1 MIIHFYYFFCMCTCT
16 FTVPDDTNHWMDS
29 TFYEVLILTN
39 QTLNV
44 NIRDISF
51 ISTDEFRTNNFTFLD
66 LVEDITF
73 TLNGS
78 CPYFY
83 FTSMLKEETPFEN
96 YYGYYTPNPIE
107 TVSLALAEP
116 VPLGDYNM
124 EIIVTNGGSVLE
136 KRGIMVY
143 VKSK

>member
-1 MIIHFYYFFCMCTCT
+1 
-16 FTVPDDTNHWMDS
+16 MDS
-29 TFYEVLILTN
+29 TYYEVLILTN

-51 ISTDEFRTNNFTFLD
+51 ISSEEFRTNNFTYLD
-66 LVEDITF
+66 LVDDITF

-83 FTSMLKEETPFEN
+83 FTSMLKEEAPFEN
-96 YYGYYTPNPIE
+96 NGYYIPNPIE
-107 TVSLALAEP
+107 AVSLALAEP
-116 VPLGDYNM
+116 VPLGDYEM
-124 EIIVTNGGSVLE
+124 KIIVTNGGSVLE

-143 VKSK
+143 VKRGK

>member
-1 MIIHFYYFFCMCTCT
+1 
-16 FTVPDDTNHWMDS
+16 MDS

-44 NIRDISF
+44 NIRDILF
-51 ISTDEFRTNNFTFLD
+51 LSTDKFQTNDFTYVD
-66 LVEDITF
+66 LLEDITF

-83 FTSMLKEETPFEN
+83 FTNMLKKERTFEN
-96 YYGYYTPNPIE
+96 YYDYYVPDDIE
-107 TVSLALAEP
+107 AVSLALAEP
-116 VPLGDYNM
+116 VPLGDYEM

-143 VKSK
+143 VRRGK